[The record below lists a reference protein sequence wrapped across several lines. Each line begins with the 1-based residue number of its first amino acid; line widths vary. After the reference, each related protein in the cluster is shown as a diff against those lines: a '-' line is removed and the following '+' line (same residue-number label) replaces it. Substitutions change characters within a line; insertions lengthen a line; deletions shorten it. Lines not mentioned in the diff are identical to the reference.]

1 MKEGK
6 YSTVPKSIIIKSL
19 LPTSDWS
26 YEPAPFILQY
36 SILHVKGARVVLW
49 TSTEISPEQM
59 KLQSTYLEWFGYVR
73 LLLATQ
79 PWICSTEQHIVAVTE
94 AHSNNLIA
102 ETLISTMD
110 S

>member
-36 SILHVKGARVVLW
+36 SILHVKGARVVL
-49 TSTEISPEQM
+49 
-59 KLQSTYLEWFGYVR
+59 
-73 LLLATQ
+73 
-79 PWICSTEQHIVAVTE
+79 
-94 AHSNNLIA
+94 
-102 ETLISTMD
+102 
-110 S
+110 